1 MVERRT
7 VEVNGM
13 SCGGCE
19 QAVENAL
26 RSMDGVHRVDA
37 DHEAGTVEVA
47 VEDDVTDDVLGRAV
61 GDAGYEVVG

>member
-7 VEVNGM
+7 VEVSGM

-37 DHEAGTVEVA
+37 DHDAGTVEIA
-47 VEDDVTDDVLGRAV
+47 VEDDVSDDVLGRTI